1 MARPDIIYSRSSR
14 RRDGGDAASSIF
26 MSDTFP
32 EQFSEQARAD
42 FQRARFKAF
51 INRVWGSLSG
61 QGQPTTLLSYDEIKE
76 KLHIGGPIYR
86 GVQTVRVDQ
95 IAGSLNRY
103 HEFDRVFLP
112 ASDKL
117 AERWQRVNRAFYQE
131 ISLPPV
137 VLYKVGQ
144 VYFVVDGHHRVSVAR
159 EQGQIYIEAEVR
171 ECATR
176 VNLTPDIRLED
187 LEILG
192 TKVKFLERTSLDT
205 LRPDANIKVTIPDG
219 FDRMLEH
226 IAVHRY
232 FMGLDWKRDISEEE
246 AVTHWYD
253 TVYMPIIN
261 VIHDSNIL
269 KDFPGKTEGDLY
281 LWVLDHQHYLQQE
294 EGASLQPP
302 EEAARNFLGDD
313 VKKHVRKTRSDK
325 GQKRKK

>member
-1 MARPDIIYSRSSR
+1 
-14 RRDGGDAASSIF
+14 
-26 MSDTFP
+26 MSD
-32 EQFSEQARAD
+32 QFSEQARLD

-51 INRVWGSLSG
+51 MNRAWATLS
-61 QGQPTTLLSYDEIKE
+61 GQPTTLLSYDDIKE

-86 GVQTVRVDQ
+86 GVKTVRVDE

-117 AERWQRVNRAFYQE
+117 AERWQSVNRAFYQE

-176 VNLTPDIRLED
+176 VNLTPNLRLED

-192 TKVKFLERTSLDT
+192 NKVNFLERTSLDS

-232 FMGLDWKRDISEEE
+232 FMGIDLKRDISEEE
-246 AVTHWYD
+246 AIVDWYD
-253 TVYMPIIN
+253 NVYMPIVQ
-261 VIHDSNIL
+261 VIRDTDIL
-269 KDFPGKTEGDLY
+269 QEFPKKTEGDLY
-281 LWVLDHQHYLQQE
+281 LWALDHQHYLVSQE
-294 EGASLQPP
+294 GSQLRPP
-302 EEAARNFLGDD
+302 EAAAREFFGDEEKS
-313 VKKHVRKTRSDK
+313 VKQKAKKIKGKSRKTE
-325 GQKRKK
+325 KKKP

>member
-1 MARPDIIYSRSSR
+1 MLD
-14 RRDGGDAASSIF
+14 
-26 MSDTFP
+26 
-32 EQFSEQARAD
+32 QFSEQARAD

-51 INRVWGSLSG
+51 MNRAWATLS
-61 QGQPTTLLSYDEIKE
+61 GQPTTLLSYDEIKE

-86 GVQTVRVDQ
+86 GVRTVRVEQ

-117 AERWQRVNRAFYQE
+117 AERWQSVNRAFYQE

-137 VLYKVGQ
+137 VLYKVGE

-159 EQGQIYIEAEVR
+159 QQGQIFIEAEVR

-176 VNLTPDIRLED
+176 VNLTPSLRLED

-192 TKVKFLERTSLDT
+192 NKVNFLERTSLDS

-232 FMGLDWKRDISEEE
+232 FMGIDWKRDISEEE
-246 AVTHWYD
+246 AIIHWYD
-253 TVYMPIIN
+253 NVYLPVVN
-261 VIHDSNIL
+261 VICDTDIL

-281 LWVLDHQHYLQQE
+281 LWVLDHQRSLVE
-294 EGASLQPP
+294 EGETLQPP
-302 EEAARNFLGDD
+302 EAAARTFVDEGG
-313 VKKHVRKTRSDK
+313 KKPARKPRSDK
-325 GQKRKK
+325 GNTPHSGSVDKGKKRKK

>member
-1 MARPDIIYSRSSR
+1 
-14 RRDGGDAASSIF
+14 
-26 MSDTFP
+26 MSD
-32 EQFSEQARAD
+32 QFNDQARAD

-51 INRVWGSLSG
+51 VNRIWGTLS
-61 QGQPTTLLSYDEIKE
+61 GQPTTLLSYDDIKE

-112 ASDKL
+112 ASDQL
-117 AERWQRVNRAFYQE
+117 ANRWQSINRAFYQE

-159 EQGQIYIEAEVR
+159 EQGQIFIEAEVR

-176 VNLTPDIRLED
+176 VNLTADIKPED
-187 LEILG
+187 LIILE
-192 TKVKFLERTSLDT
+192 TKVQFLERTSLDS
-205 LRPDANIKVTIPDG
+205 LRPDANIKLTIPDG

-232 FMGLDWKRDISEEE
+232 FMGIDWKRDISEEE
-246 AVTHWYD
+246 AIIHWYD
-253 TVYMPIIN
+253 NVYMP
-261 VIHDSNIL
+261 VIHVIRETAIL
-269 KDFPGKTEGDLY
+269 KEFPTKTEGDLY
-281 LWVLDHQHYLQQE
+281 LWVLDHQRYLVD
-294 EGASLQPP
+294 EGKPLQPP
-302 EEAARNFLGDD
+302 EDAARTFLGNENKKVLR
-313 VKKHVRKTRSDK
+313 VKKKAKTK
-325 GQKRKK
+325 PHKPEKK

>member
-1 MARPDIIYSRSSR
+1 
-14 RRDGGDAASSIF
+14 
-26 MSDTFP
+26 MSD
-32 EQFSEQARAD
+32 QISEQARTD

-51 INRVWGSLSG
+51 VNRVWGTLSG
-61 QGQPTTLLSYDEIKE
+61 QPSTLLSYDEIKE

-86 GVQTVRVDQ
+86 GVKTVGVDQ

-117 AERWQRVNRAFYQE
+117 AERWQRVSSAFYEE

-159 EQGQIYIEAEVR
+159 EQGQLYIEAEVR

-176 VNLTPDIRLED
+176 VNITPHIKPED

-192 TKVKFLERTSLDT
+192 NKVRFLERTSLDS
-205 LRPDANIKVTIPDG
+205 LKPDANIKLTIPDG

-232 FMGLDWKRDISEEE
+232 FMGIDWKRDISEEE
-246 AVTHWYD
+246 AIAHWYD
-253 TVYMPIIN
+253 NVYMP
-261 VIHDSNIL
+261 VIQVIRDTDIL
-269 KDFPGKTEGDLY
+269 KEFPTKTEGDLY
-281 LWVLDHQHYLQQE
+281 LWVLDHQRYLAE
-294 EGASLQPP
+294 EGEPLQAP
-302 EEAARNFLGDD
+302 EDAARTFIEDD
-313 VKKHVRKTRSDK
+313 AKKPSHKTRSSRV
-325 GQKRKK
+325 KRSKEK

>member
-1 MARPDIIYSRSSR
+1 
-14 RRDGGDAASSIF
+14 
-26 MSDTFP
+26 MSD
-32 EQFSEQARAD
+32 QISEQARAD

-51 INRVWGSLSG
+51 MNRVWGTLSG
-61 QGQPTTLLSYDEIKE
+61 QPSTLLSYDEIKE

-86 GVQTVRVDQ
+86 GVKTVRVDQ

-117 AERWQRVNRAFYQE
+117 AARWQRVSSAFYE
-131 ISLPPV
+131 DISLPPV

-159 EQGQIYIEAEVR
+159 EQGQLYIEAEVR

-176 VNLTPDIRLED
+176 VNITANIKTED

-192 TKVKFLERTSLDT
+192 NKVRFLERTSLDSMK
-205 LRPDANIKVTIPDG
+205 PDANIKLTIPDG

-232 FMGLDWKRDISEEE
+232 FMGIDWKRDISEEE
-246 AVTHWYD
+246 AIAHWYD
-253 TVYMPIIN
+253 NVYMP
-261 VIHDSNIL
+261 VIHVIRATDIL
-269 KDFPGKTEGDLY
+269 KEFPSKTEGDLY
-281 LWVLDHQHYLQQE
+281 LWVLDHQRYLVE
-294 EGASLQPP
+294 EGETLQPP
-302 EEAARNFLGDD
+302 EAAARTFIGDES
-313 VKKHVRKTRSDK
+313 KKPLRKTRSDK
-325 GQKRKK
+325 GRKRKK

>member
-1 MARPDIIYSRSSR
+1 
-14 RRDGGDAASSIF
+14 
-26 MSDTFP
+26 MSD
-32 EQFSEQARAD
+32 QISEQARAD

-51 INRVWGSLSG
+51 MHRVWGALSG
-61 QGQPTTLLSYDEIKE
+61 QPSTLLSYDGIKE
-76 KLHIGGPIYR
+76 KLRIGGPIYR
-86 GVQTVRVDQ
+86 GVKTVRVDQ

-117 AERWQRVNRAFYQE
+117 AERWQRVSSAFYQE

-176 VNLTPDIRLED
+176 VNLTADIKPED
-187 LEILG
+187 LEILEN
-192 TKVKFLERTSLDT
+192 KVHFLERTSLDS
-205 LRPDANIKVTIPDG
+205 LRPDANIKLTIPDG

-232 FMGLDWKRDISEEE
+232 FMGIDWKRDISEEE
-246 AVTHWYD
+246 AITHWYD
-253 TVYMPIIN
+253 NVYIPVIN
-261 VIHDSNIL
+261 VIRDTNIL
-269 KDFPGKTEGDLY
+269 RDFPDKTEGDLY
-281 LWVLDHQHYLQQE
+281 LWVLDHQHYLESE
-294 EGASLQPP
+294 EGIPLQPP
-302 EEAARNFLGDD
+302 EDAARTFVDD
-313 VKKHVRKTRSDK
+313 EAKKPLRTKKARKPKSSS
-325 GQKRKK
+325 RKPEKK

>member
-1 MARPDIIYSRSSR
+1 
-14 RRDGGDAASSIF
+14 
-26 MSDTFP
+26 MSD
-32 EQFSEQARAD
+32 QFSEQARVD

-51 INRVWGSLSG
+51 MNRAWATLS
-61 QGQPTTLLSYDEIKE
+61 GQPTTLLSYDDIKE

-86 GVQTVRVDQ
+86 GVKTVRVDE

-117 AERWQRVNRAFYQE
+117 AERWQSVNRAFYQE

-159 EQGQIYIEAEVR
+159 EQGQLYIEAEVR

-176 VNLTPDIRLED
+176 VNLTPNLRLED

-192 TKVKFLERTSLDT
+192 NKVNFLERTSLDS

-232 FMGLDWKRDISEEE
+232 FMGIDWRRDISEEE
-246 AVTHWYD
+246 AITHWYD
-253 TVYMPIIN
+253 NVYMPVVN
-261 VIHDSNIL
+261 VIRDTDIL
-269 KDFPGKTEGDLY
+269 KEFPEKTEGDLY
-281 LWVLDHQHYLQQE
+281 LWVLDHQRYLVE
-294 EGASLQPP
+294 EGETLQPP
-302 EEAARNFLGDD
+302 EDAARTFVDEGI
-313 VKKHVRKTRSDK
+313 KKPTRKTRSDK
-325 GQKRKK
+325 GKKRKKQ

>member
-1 MARPDIIYSRSSR
+1 
-14 RRDGGDAASSIF
+14 
-26 MSDTFP
+26 MSDFLP
-32 EQFSEQARAD
+32 EPFSDQARLD

-51 INRVWGSLSG
+51 VNRLWGTLS
-61 QGQPTTLLSYDEIKE
+61 GQPTTLLSYDEIKE

-86 GVQTVRVDQ
+86 GVQTVLVEQ

-117 AERWQRVNRAFYQE
+117 ATRWQSVNRAFYQE

-176 VNLTPDIRLED
+176 VNLTPDLRLED

-192 TKVKFLERTSLDT
+192 TKVKFLERTSLDS
-205 LRPDANIKVTIPDG
+205 LRPDASIKVTIPDG
-219 FDRMLEH
+219 FERMLEH

-232 FMGLDWKRDISEEE
+232 FMGIDWKRDISEEE

-253 TVYMPIIN
+253 TVYMPVVH
-261 VIHDSNIL
+261 VIRDTNIL

-281 LWVLDHQHYLQQE
+281 LWALDHQRFLVD
-294 EGASLQPP
+294 EGKALQPP
-302 EEAARNFLGDD
+302 EAAARIFVDD
-313 VKKHVRKTRSDK
+313 EVKKPTRKTRADK
-325 GQKRKK
+325 GKKRR